1 MRINGRNNLGTT
13 AAETTRTSDTQSLN
27 RTESTRSAAVD
38 PSEGSSGLSATLG
51 KISQALSAFNVQH
64 AMRVQTLT
72 SLYESGQYQ
81 SDSAA
86 TSGAM
91 LEQAFSF

>member
-27 RTESTRSAAVD
+27 RSESTSSAAVE
-38 PSEGSSGLSATLG
+38 PSAASSGLSATLG
-51 KISQALSAFNVQH
+51 KISQALSSFNVQH
-64 AMRVQTLT
+64 AIRVQALT
-72 SLYESGQYQ
+72 SLYQSGQYQ
-81 SDSAA
+81 PDSAA
-86 TSGAM
+86 TSSAM